1 MTTLTEI
8 ANDLKQQHSKLWDK
22 LLNHK
27 FISDIEMDC
36 LPLENFIFY
45 LQQDQLFLNEFCA
58 FLLKARKKTTETK
71 LRNWFD
77 ALNSSTVNY
86 EMQMQRELLSLLGIS
101 DLDCTSVKAASA
113 TRNYIFFLR
122 RVSSSGS
129 LVEMVSAMSPCP
141 WSYLEIA
148 EKLCGRK
155 SRIKTEVYRRWID
168 FYASKE
174 SRRQVEE
181 LKTILGT
188 RYLKANRKARRLMK
202 INFGLACR
210 YEYRFW
216 EMSYHR
222 HMV

>member
-1 MTTLTEI
+1 
-8 ANDLKQQHSKLWDK
+8 
-22 LLNHK
+22 
-27 FISDIEMDC
+27 
-36 LPLENFIFY
+36 
-45 LQQDQLFLNEFCA
+45 
-58 FLLKARKKTTETK
+58 
-71 LRNWFD
+71 
-77 ALNSSTVNY
+77 
-86 EMQMQRELLSLLGIS
+86 MQMQRELLSSLGIS
-101 DLDCTSVKAASA
+101 YLDCTSVKAASA

-148 EKLCGRK
+148 EKLCERK
-155 SRIKTEVYRRWID
+155 SRIKTEEVYRRWID

-174 SRRQVEE
+174 SRRQVGE

-202 INFGLACR
+202 INFGSACR

-222 HMV
+222 QMV